1 MPRPLR
7 VHVEGALYYVTC
19 RAEPGIP
26 LFQDA
31 RDAETYLDLLS
42 QYKAQRGFRVYAFAL
57 CGYDLHLLLEAG
69 AGATISQ
76 FMHALNSRYTKLY
89 CKRYIHTGHLFQ
101 GRFRAVLA
109 EKEPYQLPLIRFVHS
124 QPEPLASSLP
134 RYEGKDPLGSW
145 VDVLE
150 AGTGSWRMETA
161 SPEMEEMRGLL
172 QKPAVGSPDFL
183 EEVKRRTS
191 AAASAPVKAAGPEEE
206 DLKELEEEEEMVP
219 VRIRKGW
226 HRSGFLAAAVMAALV
241 GLLSQRALIPSESKV
256 RVIVESQ
263 PGSAPSSPVVVAG
276 TQLASLAPAP
286 HLGGTTWDIQI
297 RPMRNAGK
305 SPIREDSLRFDG
317 SRVASSQLSDEGFA
331 PSNYTLTPQPD
342 GTFIWETMQAGPGGE
357 IICWRGEC
365 DGQRMRGVMTRQKDG
380 KETESFNFI
389 AVNPMSEA

>member
-7 VHVEGALYYVTC
+7 VHMEGALYYVTC

-42 QYKAQRGFRVYAFAL
+42 QYKNQHGFRVYAFAL
-57 CGYDLHLLLEAG
+57 CSYELHLLLEAG

-101 GRFRAVLA
+101 GRFRAVVA
-109 EKEPYQLPLIRFVHS
+109 EREPCLLPLIRFVHG
-124 QPEPLASSLP
+124 QPESLTASLS

-150 AGTGSWRMETA
+150 TGTGSWKMEA
-161 SPEMEEMRGLL
+161 GSAEMENLRSAL
-172 QKPAVGSPDFL
+172 QRPAIGSPAFL
-183 EEVKRRTS
+183 EEVKQRS
-191 AAASAPVKAAGPEEE
+191 AAVASAPAKSAGPEEE
-206 DLKELEEEEEMVP
+206 DLKELEEEELVP
-219 VRIRKGW
+219 VRIRRGW
-226 HRSGFLAAAVMAALV
+226 HRNGFLAAAVMAALA
-241 GLLSQRALIPSESKV
+241 GLLSQRTPSESKLH
-256 RVIVESQ
+256 VIVESK
-263 PGSAPSSPVVVAG
+263 PGAAASSPVAVAG
-276 TQLASLAPAP
+276 TQLASMLPMP

-297 RPMRNAGK
+297 RPMNSMGK
-305 SPIREDSLRFDG
+305 SQIREDSLRFDG

-331 PSNYTLTPQPD
+331 PSNYTLTPQGD
-342 GTFIWETMQAGPGGE
+342 GTFIWETMQSGPGGE
-357 IICWRGEC
+357 VICWRGEC
-365 DGQRMRGVMTRQKDG
+365 DGKRMRGVMTRQKDG
-380 KETESFNFI
+380 KEVESFNFI